1 MSATRKELAWTEAEK
16 AIVRQYFPTGG
27 AEACRPLLPSRSKGA
42 IATKA
47 WLLGLEAPKKSSA
60 ARKPYAHH
68 PTSEAMDQT
77 IRERHAQM
85 DGKGNGEITTLAL
98 ELGVPRDWLTRRMTV
113 LGLTLSRRKEPDWTP
128 AEDVLFETLPLHN
141 PKRAAQILREHGFSR
156 TPTAI
161 VMHAR
166 KLKIARHRGAYSAHQ
181 VAEIFG
187 LDSKTVCQLLER
199 GDLAGQKADDAR
211 TIQQGGSRWEVTPE
225 ALRTYVRENIERI
238 DLRKVDK
245 LAFFNLIDRPPA
257 AAAQPEQMAE
267 KGWTA
272 EKRRLAS
279 KLFGET
285 IIQVAFRLNV
295 PANELL
301 SFALHGEVPPAARD
315 TGFADTV
322 VPGST
327 PALSPPEAKP
337 SREFRQRRKWTE
349 DRLALLR
356 EHAGTMPVTDL
367 AALLEVSVGA
377 LKDAARE
384 NGIAIRTRRALVP
397 TPEQSARLREAA
409 GKVEGVA
416 LAQEF
421 GVQIWTLRKWARDL
435 GLNLTVITWTE
446 ERRGELARLA
456 GTMPMAELASQLG
469 VSLQAL
475 KTEASAR
482 GLSLRFGGPER
493 HDWTAE
499 RLEQLRN
506 LGGTIPAAEL
516 AALLGV
522 TLIAL
527 KKQAHTH
534 KVSLRYRAPKASR
547 PPRERPARPPRA
559 AAEKMVALR
568 RAQPRPGPT
577 VTLPAPSSA
586 PVRLASSRL
595 EPTIV
600 RRATPTSGWVRLRH
614 PDGKWLRGD
623 GLGWVDEKAHSYIC
637 KSHQVEAAKRAF
649 PLAEQCMA
657 VAEPTWQPRDKTGRE
672 ML

>member
-47 WLLGLEAPKKSSA
+47 WLLGLEAPRKSSG

-85 DGKGNGEITTLAL
+85 DGKGNGEIAALAL

-128 AEDVLFETLPLHN
+128 AEDALFETLPLHN

-181 VAEIFG
+181 VAEILG
-187 LDSKTVCQLLER
+187 LDSKTVSQMLEK

-225 ALRTYVRENIERI
+225 ALRTFVRENIERL

-245 LAFFNLIDRPPA
+245 LAFFHLIDRAPA
-257 AAAQPEQMAE
+257 AAAQPEQMPE

-327 PALSPPEAKP
+327 PALPPPEAKP
-337 SREFRQRRKWTE
+337 SREFRVRRSWSEEKI
-349 DRLALLR
+349 ALLCAR
-356 EHAGTMPVTDL
+356 AGTMPLTEL

-377 LKDAARE
+377 LKAK
-384 NGIAIRTRRALVP
+384 
-397 TPEQSARLREAA
+397 A
-409 GKVEGVA
+409 G
-416 LAQEF
+416 
-421 GVQIWTLRKWARDL
+421 
-435 GLNLTVITWTE
+435 
-446 ERRGELARLA
+446 
-456 GTMPMAELASQLG
+456 
-469 VSLQAL
+469 
-475 KTEASAR
+475 AR
-482 GLSLRFGGPER
+482 GISLRFQRPER
-493 HDWTAE
+493 QDWPAE
-499 RLEQLRN
+499 RLEQLQA
-506 LGGTIPAAEL
+506 LAGTMPAAEL
-516 AALLGV
+516 ATLLGV

-534 KVSLRYRAPKASR
+534 KVSLRYRAPKAPR

-559 AAEKMVALR
+559 AAEKLVALR
-568 RAQPRPGPT
+568 RAQQRPAPT

-586 PVRLASSRL
+586 PVRLASSRP

-623 GLGWVDEKAHSYIC
+623 GLGWVDVKAHSYIC

-649 PLAEQCMA
+649 PLAGQCMA

>member
-85 DGKGNGEITTLAL
+85 DGKGNGEITALAL

-181 VAEIFG
+181 VAEILG

-322 VPGST
+322 MPGST
-327 PALSPPEAKP
+327 PALPPPEPKP
-337 SREFRQRRKWTE
+337 SREFRERRSWSEEKI
-349 DRLALLR
+349 ALLCAR
-356 EHAGTMPVTDL
+356 AGTMPLTEL

-377 LKDAARE
+377 LKAKAGAR
-384 NGIAIRTRRALVP
+384 GISLRFQRPDRQDWPLERL
-397 TPEQSARLREAA
+397 EQLQA
-409 GKVEGVA
+409 
-416 LAQEF
+416 
-421 GVQIWTLRKWARDL
+421 
-435 GLNLTVITWTE
+435 
-446 ERRGELARLA
+446 LA
-456 GTMPMAELASQLG
+456 GTMPAADLA
-469 VSLQAL
+469 
-475 KTEASAR
+475 KK
-482 GLSLRFGGPER
+482 LS
-493 HDWTAE
+493 
-499 RLEQLRN
+499 
-506 LGGTIPAAEL
+506 
-516 AALLGV
+516 V
-522 TLIAL
+522 TLLAL
-527 KKQAHTH
+527 KKVAHKQ
-534 KVSLRYRAPKASR
+534 KVALRYRAPKAPR

-559 AAEKMVALR
+559 AAQKMVALR
-568 RAQPRPGPT
+568 RAQQLPTPT

-586 PVRLASSRL
+586 PVRLASSRP

-649 PLAEQCMA
+649 PLAEQCMT